1 MHWSLILA
9 PMVLKKGDVMKK
21 LKNIREVTLSDGKS
35 AYRVEIRYKDINGVS
50 KRYSKMFSRLSDAK
64 RDLAE
69 KKVLFDVGF
78 QNELHG
84 YKLGPGREI
93 QLQKTYSVVL
103 KEFLENERNSYSPNT
118 MYNSKRYLEM
128 LEPEFGSVDITQFNY
143 AKLQGFFNERENKG
157 IETNRNIKKA
167 LSRLFLYA
175 IKAEYIKDNPI
186 QYVKVTGV
194 NNKRKSKDD
203 LLVLSQDHFNMIIEE
218 CKNGNANKGYPVL
231 FSLMYYAGLRPSEAA
246 SLMWKDISFERNM
259 IDVNKKVNYKG
270 LRSDELIVSSELK
283 SLSSYAEIPM
293 AHELREELLQWK
305 KKNPFKWVIPNQNGN
320 KPINP
325 EVAGN
330 YFRRITRKLGFTGV
344 SLYTLRHSFISNLAE
359 NSDIENGMDL
369 KIFGELCR
377 HSSVNTSYR
386 YYVHSKDSQKQNII
400 DKTFNK

>member
-1 MHWSLILA
+1 
-9 PMVLKKGDVMKK
+9 
-21 LKNIREVTLSDGKS
+21 
-35 AYRVEIRYKDINGVS
+35 
-50 KRYSKMFSRLSDAK
+50 
-64 RDLAE
+64 
-69 KKVLFDVGF
+69 
-78 QNELHG
+78 
-84 YKLGPGREI
+84 
-93 QLQKTYSVVL
+93 
-103 KEFLENERNSYSPNT
+103 
-118 MYNSKRYLEM
+118 
-128 LEPEFGSVDITQFNY
+128 
-143 AKLQGFFNERENKG
+143 
-157 IETNRNIKKA
+157 
-167 LSRLFLYA
+167 
-175 IKAEYIKDNPI
+175 
-186 QYVKVTGV
+186 
-194 NNKRKSKDD
+194 
-203 LLVLSQDHFNMIIEE
+203 MIIEE
-218 CKNGNANKGYPVL
+218 CKNGNANEGYPVL

-293 AHELREELLQWK
+293 VHELREELLQQ
-305 KKNPFKWVIPNQNGN
+305 KNPFKWVIPNQNGN

-400 DKTFNK
+400 DKTFNKQAKIS

>member
-1 MHWSLILA
+1 
-9 PMVLKKGDVMKK
+9 
-21 LKNIREVTLSDGKS
+21 
-35 AYRVEIRYKDINGVS
+35 
-50 KRYSKMFSRLSDAK
+50 
-64 RDLAE
+64 
-69 KKVLFDVGF
+69 
-78 QNELHG
+78 
-84 YKLGPGREI
+84 
-93 QLQKTYSVVL
+93 
-103 KEFLENERNSYSPNT
+103 
-118 MYNSKRYLEM
+118 M
-128 LEPEFGSVDITQFNY
+128 LEPLFGDTDISEFNY
-143 AKLQGFFNERENKG
+143 SKIQSFFNNREKEG

-218 CKNGNANKGYPVL
+218 CKNGHANEGYPVL

-246 SLMWKDISFERNM
+246 SLMWKDIYFERNM

-293 AHELREELLQWK
+293 VHELREELLQWK

-369 KIFGELCR
+369 KVFGELCR